1 MKPSEIRFWVYIL
14 ECENNSF
21 YVGYTTD
28 LLRRYQ
34 EHLRGTKACKYTRS
48 FKPRSIAQSWSI
60 NGDKALA
67 MRVERYVKRLTKSA
81 KQQLIISPGLLIKIF
96 GESIK
101 TNGSSSSLRDPAAAQ
116 KKVVQ

>member
-1 MKPSEIRFWVYIL
+1 MKLTEKQFWVYIL
-14 ECENNSF
+14 ECENGSY

-34 EHLRGTKACKYTRS
+34 EHLMGTKACKYTRS
-48 FKPRSIAQSWSI
+48 FKPRSIVQYWFI
-60 NGDKALA
+60 NGDKAQA

-81 KQQLIISPGLLIKIF
+81 KQRLIASPGLLIPIF

-101 TNGSSSSLRDPAAAQ
+101 TNEALRLIDTTAAQ
-116 KKVVQ
+116 KEIVQ